1 MPRIARVVGV
11 GLPHH
16 ITQRGNYRQQI
27 FKEQSRRSG
36 NNKET
41 DDKRPADSGRQF
53 YRKNGEKI
61 KEGLISEN
69 KGQAEKERQK
79 RNG

>member
-1 MPRIARVVGV
+1 MKYSQYFNRKSGERGH
-11 GLPHH
+11 LF
-16 ITQRGNYRQQI
+16 QRQ
-27 FKEQSRRSG
+27 
-36 NNKET
+36 
-41 DDKRPADSGRQF
+41 ADSERQF

-79 RNG
+79 RNGEEIGVCPYFKDFG